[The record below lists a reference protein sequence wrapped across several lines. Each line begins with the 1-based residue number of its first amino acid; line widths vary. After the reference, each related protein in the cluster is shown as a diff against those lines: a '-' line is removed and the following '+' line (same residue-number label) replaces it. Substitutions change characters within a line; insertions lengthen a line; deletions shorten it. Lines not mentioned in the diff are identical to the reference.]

1 MSGLAE
7 DRFETVAFV
16 YDQSQL
22 ALLLSLFESQGIWI
36 VPTTYHHA
44 TTQWNWTLALGGVE
58 LRVHE
63 ADGATARA
71 LLAGID
77 PALSPR
83 PIFSDVRL
91 LEILLILGL
100 FLVSFFAPPARIPAH
115 LLCESRSTAGR
126 EA

>member
-1 MSGLAE
+1 LAE

-22 ALLLSLFESQGIWI
+22 ALLLSLFESEGIWV
-36 VPTTYHHA
+36 VPTAYFHA
-44 TTQWNWTLALGGVE
+44 TAQWNLALALGGVE

-63 ADGATARA
+63 ADAVAARA
-71 LLAGID
+71 LVARID
-77 PALSPR
+77 PILSPR
-83 PIFSDVRL
+83 PIFSDVRP

-115 LLCESRSTAGR
+115 LLSEGRSIVVR